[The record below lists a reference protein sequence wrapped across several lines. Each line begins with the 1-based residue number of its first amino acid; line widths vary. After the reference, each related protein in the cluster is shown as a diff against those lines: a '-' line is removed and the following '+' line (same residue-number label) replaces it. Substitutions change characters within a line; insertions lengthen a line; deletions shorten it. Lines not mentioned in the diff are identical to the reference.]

1 MWRLVETQIA
11 AVVDRGQAFV
21 GILGIVGAVV
31 TMAAWHQRWDHHFR
45 THRQRFVH
53 EVFGE
58 LSAGLNENPANF
70 MPERERPRKFL
81 WPVAFKN
88 MQISA
93 ANSAGDN
100 FDESCLLGNIRP
112 RDCTNYRL
120 SSRTGK
126 CSYANLFHLCVP
138 SQPRY

>member
-31 TMAAWHQRWDHHFR
+31 TMAAWHQRRDHYFR

-58 LSAGLNENPANF
+58 LSACLNENPANF
-70 MPERERPRKFL
+70 MPERERPRKL
-81 WPVAFKN
+81 LRPVAFKD

-93 ANSAGDN
+93 ANSAGAD
-100 FDESCLLGNIRP
+100 FDESCLLGNIWP
-112 RDCTNYRL
+112 RDRANYRL
-120 SSRTGK
+120 RVRTGE
-126 CSYANLFHLCVP
+126 SGYADLFH
-138 SQPRY
+138 